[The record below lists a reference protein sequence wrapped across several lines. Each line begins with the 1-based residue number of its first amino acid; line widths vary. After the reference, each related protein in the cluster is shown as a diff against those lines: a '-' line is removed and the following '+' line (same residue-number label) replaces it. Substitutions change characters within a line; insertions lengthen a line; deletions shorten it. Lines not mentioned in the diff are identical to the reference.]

1 VAESKLRSS
10 ISILLQLIGQ
20 AVIYASALRQ
30 IMARKW
36 VSEPAQ
42 ETSPLLAVDDSLHV
56 ISHTENAGGSA
67 VDGTASVLHRNEGE
81 IVFKLQTF

>member
-1 VAESKLRSS
+1 
-10 ISILLQLIGQ
+10 
-20 AVIYASALRQ
+20 
-30 IMARKW
+30 MARKW

-67 VDGTASVLHRNEGE
+67 VDGALRRNEGE
-81 IVFKLQTF
+81 IVFKLQTYSE

>member
-1 VAESKLRSS
+1 M
-10 ISILLQLIGQ
+10 
-20 AVIYASALRQ
+20 IYTSALGQ

-67 VDGTASVLHRNEGE
+67 VDGAASALRRNEGE
-81 IVFKLQTF
+81 SVFKLQTYSE